1 VTLSPPVRV
10 TTRTRTDETA
20 SPYVNASSNQQR
32 ATPVASTILGS
43 VCFAGPN
50 YTGIVESWMVTW
62 GPPVPTFGCWMEQPR
77 PGSNHPDASNILYR
91 CCMLRCRKKNPNDA
105 IQDGGSLASRS
116 SFRPLPLT
124 RRLDLPPRS
133 TRSREPDGLQLLPCA
148 WSLSAAPPNSQVLI
162 DSLSSPN
169 LSDRGM
175 CWCLIGLNPRS

>member
-1 VTLSPPVRV
+1 
-10 TTRTRTDETA
+10 
-20 SPYVNASSNQQR
+20 
-32 ATPVASTILGS
+32 
-43 VCFAGPN
+43 
-50 YTGIVESWMVTW
+50 MVTW

-77 PGSNHPDASNILYR
+77 PGSNHPDASNILYT
-91 CCMLRCRKKNPNDA
+91 CCMLRCRKKTPNDA

-175 CWCLIGLNPRS
+175 LLVLDWIESKVMISLCCPIGMRFCSTCVATATQRRGTQLSEAAQIPNLRSLLRPKVRFFRDLCAQ